1 MGLEEGF
8 GDGEGE
14 GEENVLEVLLELRY
28 WYCLLSPMQKLL
40 GYVDAEN
47 CRHPVYNAVCT
58 VCNAIV
64 SLHCI
69 LRAFSLLLSHYLVAL
84 TFSLLSLS
92 HYHFLATARLEFPPS
107 LFDKF
112 PAFLFHYVL
121 FYYGVYRLFVTFQ

>member
-14 GEENVLEVLLELRY
+14 GEEKVLEVLLELRY

-47 CRHPVYNAVCT
+47 CRHPDYNAVYT
-58 VCNAIV
+58 VYNAIV

-69 LRAFSLLLSHYLVAL
+69 LRAFSLLLSHYLVTL

-92 HYHFLATARLEFPPS
+92 HYHFLAIARSPRPRTL
-107 LFDKF
+107 
-112 PAFLFHYVL
+112 V
-121 FYYGVYRLFVTFQ
+121 VIV